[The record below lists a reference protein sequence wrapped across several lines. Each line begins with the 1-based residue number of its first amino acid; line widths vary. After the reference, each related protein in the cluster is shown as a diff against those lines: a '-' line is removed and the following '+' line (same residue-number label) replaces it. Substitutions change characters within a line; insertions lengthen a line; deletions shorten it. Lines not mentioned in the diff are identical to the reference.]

1 MSELLLE
8 RLSKK
13 NTKKQKMK
21 PMEIKLEK
29 GQVQVEV
36 AIVKADTDYDLTAF
50 RQKLKNRGLSA
61 PKIPRERVE
70 KLVTEVVGPKPLDET
85 KTELTPQ
92 QTKPKKLKKIK
103 LPGKKIDKSKLKK
116 KRIKRPVEEI
126 ILDIPA
132 TLIQIEDRQIGDR
145 LAEREPSVNIKAPAY
160 YMNNREYFI
169 NFINSIFRKY
179 STKSKRRRYK
189 L

>member
-1 MSELLLE
+1 
-8 RLSKK
+8 
-13 NTKKQKMK
+13 MK

-85 KTELTPQ
+85 K
-92 QTKPKKLKKIK
+92 
-103 LPGKKIDKSKLKK
+103 
-116 KRIKRPVEEI
+116 
-126 ILDIPA
+126 
-132 TLIQIEDRQIGDR
+132 
-145 LAEREPSVNIKAPAY
+145 N
-160 YMNNREYFI
+160 
-169 NFINSIFRKY
+169 
-179 STKSKRRRYK
+179 
-189 L
+189 